1 MSKIVKTM
9 VLALSFMLL
18 IITGKA
24 QALETDF
31 HGRVQSTFVLRDN
44 NGMQFGFMDNTEGVQ
59 WRNELKFDLTVK
71 PEYDT
76 NPAFRLSKFFLSYRG
91 AYDAIFESRDAYD
104 NVRKKSPDDFELGKD
119 DLETENDLREV
130 FTDLILE
137 DETQRLTMR
146 LGRQITQWG
155 EADGFNVVNI
165 VNPQDNSNLMFFENV
180 EELATPLWMARFNY
194 SKLGIGPFAE
204 LGLEFL
210 AVPDI
215 KPHQFA
221 PIEGDCDAPYAFGFK
236 QLKDRPFPGVASS
249 PTDHS
254 GFMGLSLNRIETIL
268 PYLLDDLNAL
278 NPTAT
283 SFAATLGSMGET
295 AGTATVF
302 GLLDADMLDTFLL
315 SSFTHAA
322 GTANFSLLSDP
333 DNPRHSISW
342 REDVPGSDASNMEFG
357 VKLPFTFR
365 NGFTASFYYYHG
377 FQDDPAMD
385 FSEILTAGRITLR
398 HPEFDMYGLSLNTYL
413 SSLNSV
419 LRFEGCV
426 IDKMTFLD
434 LDGVIDSAFN
444 EFLGG
449 FFEEGRPRS
458 GNMKGYS
465 EKVVYQSLIGFD
477 LDRWIHWLNPSK
489 MIGMSFQAYWRHID
503 AWDHD
508 EYNRP
513 FDEQDNYRFSA
524 FFYSDYWHG
533 RIHPEIFV
541 MFDPEGEGEWMTM
554 TSIKYT
560 HNGKLFYK
568 LSQMS
573 FWGDGHDKAISP
585 FKTPVDLRKTSE
597 ISFRIGY
604 NW

>member
-1 MSKIVKTM
+1 MGKIVTIM
-9 VLALSFMLL
+9 LIALSFAF
-18 IITGKA
+18 IFITENS

-44 NGMQFGFMDNTEGVQ
+44 DGMQFGFMDQIEGVQ
-59 WRNELKFDLTVK
+59 WRNELKFDLTVR
-71 PEYDT
+71 PEYDVE
-76 NPAFRLSKFFLSYRG
+76 PMFKLSKFFLSYRG
-91 AYDAIFESRDAYD
+91 AYDAIFETRDAYD
-104 NVRKKSPDDFELGKD
+104 DVRRKSPDDFELGRD

-130 FTDLILE
+130 FADFIANG
-137 DETQRLTMR
+137 ETQRLTMR

-180 EELATPLWMARFNY
+180 EELATPLWMARVNY
-194 SKLGIGPFAE
+194 SKLGVGPFAE
-204 LGLEFL
+204 LGFEFL

-215 KPHQFA
+215 RPHQFA
-221 PIEGDCDAPYAFGFK
+221 PLDDYCDAPYAFGFK
-236 QLKDRPFPGVASS
+236 QLKDRAFPGQ
-249 PTDHS
+249 TTGDEHS
-254 GFMGLSLNRIETIL
+254 GFMELSLNRIETIL

-278 NPTAT
+278 DPTAT
-283 SFAATLGSMGET
+283 SFARDLAGMGLDNATI
-295 AGTATVF
+295 AVF
-302 GLLDADMLDTFLL
+302 GLLEADYLDTFLL
-315 SSFTHAA
+315 TNYTHAD
-322 GTANFSLLSDP
+322 GTANFSRLSDP
-333 DNPRHSISW
+333 DNPSHPISW
-342 REDVPGSDASNMEFG
+342 REDVAASNASNTEFG
-357 VKLPFTFR
+357 VKIPITFK
-365 NGFTASFYYYHG
+365 NGFTTSLYYYHG
-377 FQDDPAMD
+377 YQDDPAMD
-385 FSEILTAGRITLR
+385 YSEILTAGRITLR
-398 HPEFDMYGLSLNTYL
+398 HPEFDMYGVSFNTYL

-426 IDKMTFLD
+426 IDKMTFVD
-434 LDGVIDSAFN
+434 LDGVLDSAFN

-449 FFEEGRPRS
+449 FFEDGRPRS
-458 GNMKGYS
+458 GNVKGYS

-477 LDRWIHWLNPSK
+477 LDRWIRWLNPSK

-503 AWDHD
+503 SWDYD

-513 FDEQDNYRFSA
+513 FDKQENYRFSA
-524 FFYSDYWHG
+524 FLYTDYWHG

-541 MFDPEGEGEWMTM
+541 MFDPEGDGEWMTM

-573 FWGDGHDKAISP
+573 FWGDGDDKTISP
-585 FKTPVDLRKTSE
+585 FVTPVDLRKTSE
-597 ISFRIGY
+597 VSFRIGY